1 VPISIIDRRAEVL
14 SGPDDLRGTTLRVSD
29 LRSRPFLVLL
39 GEPGIGKSTVLQQE
53 ANAEGSAVVR
63 VRALLNGLAPP
74 PGTPLFLDALDE
86 YRSDGAAADKAYALA
101 RAIRDA
107 RCPRWRLTC
116 RSEDWRKEADV
127 GPIEATVNGAS
138 IVVAQIL
145 PLNHNEALAVLA
157 AIGET
162 DPEAFLEQARDL
174 GAACFLENPLSL
186 LLLQRAVAQ
195 GGAWPRTRFDLFEAA
210 IRDLSFERDR
220 SRLGSD
226 RRAPAVIVKTAAE
239 ACLLLLVTGAKAL
252 WRSNDEPPGDEG
264 TRAYLT
270 AHDLGQAPALLRG
283 MLDTAL
289 FRGEGEAFEPMHRTL
304 AEFLAGCA
312 LAGAVRGGGGR
323 AALPLSRA
331 LALVTA
337 GDSAPPTELRGVFG
351 WFAAHL
357 ARVGDATGAL
367 RLIEADAPTVL
378 AYGDAAAFDTAARRA
393 ILANLARRDPYFRM
407 SEVGVTAVGGLSGE
421 DLAEEFAAVL
431 RDPGERTHRTIT
443 VFDAIASG
451 QPMTSLGLLLRDIAV
466 DPTRAEWM
474 RWRAARAWLQLVPD
488 AAAARRE
495 ILDVVASEPVSIA
508 RENVRVHLA
517 ASMPA
522 AELPLGELKGIIA
535 DYERCGD
542 DNMIGRLVLLYE
554 RLSAE
559 PRPEL
564 FEEPVTNWRPGKEY
578 RHRATEVEGLLHH
591 GFKAALRTTPGL
603 DGGRLWHWIVN
614 LWNETWDRAD
624 SETAKVI
631 RAWIDEDVDREIA
644 LSRAILADTDSTNGP
659 REPGHRFVKIL
670 GRFPGPAVVLDFL
683 AQAGDEADPTAQ
695 QRLFAVTAE
704 LALTLDAG
712 DAAFWAVHER
722 LASNPVHSSLAAAML
737 QTEIV
742 DWRLR
747 ERERALGR
755 QRSEAATRARSL
767 AQLEPLIEAMRAG
780 HHLQALN
787 WAAERYWHKDGSRT
801 GLSQVEHFSNP
812 MIVEAAVEG
821 WRRLAT
827 TDAGGLTAER
837 LGVLQATNMR
847 NYAELAALVGLARL
861 LFESSK
867 RAKESS
873 PIVLALIA
881 LRNLWWVHDDEQ
893 RTALRLW
900 AIERL
905 NLDPRAGRACLL
917 AYWETALEAGA
928 TELHAIEYLAD
939 HAGPNEALHGA
950 LADLLVRRPALLPR
964 TLSSALSAAAH
975 QMSAD
980 RLLGLADAAIVAP
993 ATHEEQRALWRFVRF
1008 VLDPASDEAVL
1019 LAELGEPRVIHL
1031 IEHDVN
1037 EPLLEALASK
1047 GDRARMR
1054 YDALTIRLFGPTTA
1068 PFDEDVDDPASRF
1081 EGRLGRIRG
1090 AIAALSKDQRAE
1102 AGSLL
1107 AAFMQDPS
1115 LARWQDEL
1123 RHARAQ
1129 HLRGRRDREFQHPL
1143 PAVVLAAISG
1153 GPPVSAADLLAVV
1166 TEELYKLRSELR
1178 TGENSPWKRYWN
1190 VSSTGAP
1197 VTPRIENE
1205 CRDHLL
1211 DRLRDRLG
1219 RYGVVASLP
1228 EARQGDDTR
1237 ADALILSHS
1246 RGRLPIEAKRH
1257 YHPAI
1262 WTAASTQLQGYAAS
1276 QGADGYGIYLVF
1288 WFGARL
1294 HPTPPRPDGAER
1306 PVSAETLEAMLRTDL
1321 SEELRTRTTVV
1332 VFDVSNAA
1340 SSHAAKP
1347 ARTRKARRSK
1357 SPSGKG

>member
-1 VPISIIDRRAEVL
+1 MPISIIDRRAEVL

-29 LRSRPFLVLL
+29 LRSRPFVVLL

-127 GPIEATVNGAS
+127 APIEATVDGAS

-145 PLNHNEALAVLA
+145 PLNHDEALAVLA

-174 GAACFLENPLSL
+174 GAAGFLENPLSL
-186 LLLQRAVAQ
+186 CLLQRAVAQ

-220 SRLGSD
+220 ARLGSD
-226 RRAPAVIVKTAAE
+226 RRAPAMIVETAAE

-270 AHDLGQAPALLRG
+270 AHDLGQAPALLRDT
-283 MLDTAL
+283 LDTAL

-312 LAGAVRGGGGR
+312 LAGAVRGAGGR

-357 ARVGDATGAL
+357 ARAGDAPGAL

-443 VFDAIASG
+443 VFDALMSG
-451 QPMTSLGLLLRDIAV
+451 QPVTSLGWLLRGIAV

-474 RWRAARAWLQLVPD
+474 RWRAAKAWLRIVPD
-488 AAAARRE
+488 AAAARRA
-495 ILDVVASEPVSIA
+495 ILDSVVSEPVSIA
-508 RENVRVHLA
+508 RENLRVHLA
-517 ASMPA
+517 ASMAA
-522 AELPLGELKGIIA
+522 AELPLGELKRIIA

-542 DNMIGRLVLLYE
+542 DNMIGRLVWFYE
-554 RLSAE
+554 RLGAE

-564 FEEPVTNWRPGKEY
+564 FEEPVTNWRPGKEH
-578 RHRATEVEGLLHH
+578 RHRAVEVESLLRH
-591 GFKAALRTTPGL
+591 GFKAALRATPGL
-603 DGGRLWHWIVN
+603 VGGRLWRWIVN
-614 LWNETWDRAD
+614 LRDDTWDPLD
-624 SETAKVI
+624 SETATVV
-631 RAWIDEDVDREIA
+631 RAWIDEDVVREIA
-644 LSRAILADTDSTNGP
+644 LFQAILADADPTNGP
-659 REPGHRFVKIL
+659 WQPGHRFVEML
-670 GRFPGPAVVLDFL
+670 GRFPGPAVALDLL
-683 AQAGDEADPTAQ
+683 ARGGDEADPTAQ
-695 QRLFAVTAE
+695 QRLFAITVE

-712 DAAFWAVHER
+712 DEAFWAVHEL
-722 LASNPVHSSLAAAML
+722 LASSPVHASLAAAML
-737 QTEIV
+737 WTEIPE
-742 DWRLR
+742 WRLHQR
-747 ERERALGR
+747 DRVLERR
-755 QRSEAATRARSL
+755 RSEVAAAAATQARTL
-767 AQLEPLIEAMRAG
+767 AQLEPLIEAMGVGR
-780 HHLQALN
+780 HLGALN
-787 WAAERYWHKDGSRT
+787 WAAERYWHRNEGRS
-801 GLSQVEHFSNP
+801 GLLQLEHFSNP
-812 MIVEAAVEG
+812 VIVEAAVEG
-821 WRRLAT
+821 WRHLAT

-837 LGVLQATNMR
+837 LGVLQATGMR
-847 NYAELAALVGLARL
+847 NYAELAALAGLARL
-861 LFESSK
+861 LSESSD
-867 RAKESS
+867 RANASC
-873 PIVLALIA
+873 PILLALIV
-881 LRNLWWVHDDEQ
+881 LRNQWWVRSEEQ
-893 RTALRLW
+893 RTALSRW

-905 NLDPRAGRACLL
+905 DLDSEAGRACLL
-917 AYWETALEAGA
+917 AYWEAALEAGA
-928 TELHAIEYLAD
+928 TELHAIEYVAD
-939 HAGPNEALHGA
+939 RAGPNGALHGA
-950 LADLLVRRPALLPR
+950 LDDLLVRRPALPPR
-964 TLSSALSAAAH
+964 ALSSAISAAAH
-975 QMSAD
+975 IMGAD
-980 RLLGLADAAIVAP
+980 RLLGLADAAVVAP

-1008 VLDPASDEAVL
+1008 ALDPASDEAAL
-1019 LAELGEPRVIHL
+1019 LAELGEPRVVHL

-1037 EPLLEALASK
+1037 EQLREALASI

-1054 YDALTIRLFGPTTA
+1054 CDALTIRLFGPTTA
-1068 PFDEDVDDPASRF
+1068 PFDEDVDDGASRF
-1081 EGRLGRIRG
+1081 EGPLGRIRG

-1107 AAFMQDPS
+1107 AAFTQDPS
-1115 LARWQDEL
+1115 LLRWQDDL
-1123 RHARAQ
+1123 RHAQAE
-1129 HLRGRRDREFQHPL
+1129 HLRVRRDKEFQHPL
-1143 PAVVLAAISG
+1143 PSVVLAAISG
-1153 GPPVSAADLLAVV
+1153 GPPGSAADLLAVV
-1166 TEELYKLRSELR
+1166 TEELYRLRSELR

-1219 RYGVVASLP
+1219 RYGIVASLP
-1228 EARQGDDTR
+1228 EARHGDDTR
-1237 ADALILSHS
+1237 ADALILSHT

-1276 QGADGYGIYLVF
+1276 EGADGYGIYLIF

-1294 HPTPPRPDGAER
+1294 QPTPPRPDGAER
-1306 PVSAETLEAMLRTDL
+1306 PVSAETLEAMLRSDL

-1340 SSHAAKP
+1340 SPHAAKP

-1357 SPSGKG
+1357 G